1 MSVIFDA
8 KGSEILLSGLFRFSP
23 RVKMAQEPIGTGLH
37 ISKCPL
43 SRASSWGIY
52 YLSYG
57 TWWSHSVLSK
67 NVNDEKRQQAVAC
80 DWEYFCSWSIS
91 NWKFQI
97 SLKTDQNI
105 SQPSK
110 K

>member
-1 MSVIFDA
+1 
-8 KGSEILLSGLFRFSP
+8 
-23 RVKMAQEPIGTGLH
+23 MAQEPIGTWLH

-67 NVNDEKRQQAVAC
+67 NVNDEKRQQAEAC